1 MLVPGAGHFMLG
13 RWPISF
19 CLAACFAILVVC
31 FWPLRLLRFY
41 GGILVLFASWIALV
55 VYATCSAQLSRSAQN
70 GARASRWWFLGTLP
84 VSLVVRSL
92 SGGALTRASG
102 FRSFEVPSTA
112 MEPTILRGD
121 HIITDIFEFRPR
133 GPRRPEVI
141 VFKKDGIF
149 FLKRV
154 IAVGGDTVEGKNK
167 AIFVNGSLLNESYIQ
182 HTQPIFAENEWMDN
196 FGPTTIPA
204 GKYFVLGDNRD
215 VSLDSR
221 SRDFGLVDESTII
234 GKALYVFRSE
244 RQGAN
249 IR

>member
-55 VYATCSAQLSRSAQN
+55 VYATFSAQLSRSAQN

-154 IAVGGDTVEGKNK
+154 IAVGGDTVEGKTK
-167 AIFVNGSLLNESYIQ
+167 PFS
-182 HTQPIFAENEWMDN
+182 
-196 FGPTTIPA
+196 
-204 GKYFVLGDNRD
+204 
-215 VSLDSR
+215 
-221 SRDFGLVDESTII
+221 
-234 GKALYVFRSE
+234 
-244 RQGAN
+244 
-249 IR
+249 